1 MIRGVKKRR
10 LLVGVAALTYF
21 LQALQSA
28 FKHFPPSDHNF
39 SAYNLFNAEK
49 ERSSGLVTSQRK
61 VANRKV
67 RDLSNLHPDAEQLF
81 RRICGH

>member
-1 MIRGVKKRR
+1 MR
-10 LLVGVAALTYF
+10 LAALAYF

-28 FKHFPPSDHNF
+28 LKHFPPSDHNF
-39 SAYNLFNAEK
+39 SAYNLFTAEK

-67 RDLSNLHPDAEQLF
+67 RDLSNFHPHAEQLA